1 MCVTYHKK
9 LENAQT
15 CCNGASMLREQMLK
29 EVLYVLDKVIGEF
42 LVAFGEDRVNT

>member
-1 MCVTYHKK
+1 
-9 LENAQT
+9 
-15 CCNGASMLREQMLK
+15 MLREQMPK